1 MVLAWIPVDQP
12 GLMLAIVTEKRLQ
25 NQSLAGRCRTLPEC
39 PWCPEEDP
47 NGARRGLDVNQKII
61 VL

>member
-1 MVLAWIPVDQP
+1 VDQP

-47 NGARRGLDVNQKII
+47 NGARRGLDVNQ
-61 VL
+61 